1 MREFAL
7 SVLLSVAALC
17 VQAAEPIV
25 KFGVVLLQPGTVLE
39 DRVPSVDAMAEYIKS
54 IEAASREAVLASASK
69 QSSGGFI
76 VVAVRPGQKSKV
88 WLDFD
93 TLLDADM
100 SRQIVSRVTQVRPF
114 EARKGPVVF
123 AIKVA
128 LWDGRETRRV
138 APSPT
143 EWKAATKQAGRPLD
157 IDSMIQ
163 RVWREP
169 DA

>member
-1 MREFAL
+1 
-7 SVLLSVAALC
+7 
-17 VQAAEPIV
+17 
-25 KFGVVLLQPGTVLE
+25 
-39 DRVPSVDAMAEYIKS
+39 
-54 IEAASREAVLASASK
+54 
-69 QSSGGFI
+69 
-76 VVAVRPGQKSKV
+76 VRPGQKSKV

-93 TLLDADM
+93 SQLDAEM
-100 SRQIVSRVTQVRPF
+100 SRQIVAKVTQVRPF

-123 AIKVA
+123 ALKVA
-128 LWDGRETRRV
+128 VWGGRETGRV
-138 APSPT
+138 APSPA